1 MPKLKNALI
10 TGGTRGIGKSIVEE
24 FKTNYNVYYTGKKYV
39 NKKNYF
45 QLDLSDTR
53 SVNRFIKNSSKLNF
67 DILVNNAGINNI
79 KYFDTFSSGEI
90 QEMLNINLI
99 NLTLITKVLLK
110 NMIKN
115 KWGRIINI
123 SSIWGVNPCK
133 KRSIYS
139 ITKSAL
145 ISFSKS
151 LAIEYGRYN
160 INSNSIS
167 PGFILTDLTK
177 KSLSPNQLK
186 SLKKKVPLQRFG
198 SPKEIAEIVLFL
210 CREKNYI
217 NGTNIV
223 ADGGFLSGY
232 EI

>member
-1 MPKLKNALI
+1 MPTLKKVLI

-24 FKTNYNVYYTGKKYV
+24 LKKKYVDYYTGTK
-39 NKKNYF
+39 NRNIKNYF
-45 QLDLSDTR
+45 QLDLSDKR
-53 SVNRFIKNSSKLNF
+53 SVNCFIKDTSKLNF

-79 KYFDTFSSGEI
+79 KYFDTFKPEEI
-90 QEMLNINLI
+90 QEMLNVNLV
-99 NLTLITKVLLK
+99 NLTLVTKVLLK

-123 SSIWGVNPCK
+123 ASIWGVNPCK

-167 PGFILTDLTK
+167 PGFILTELTK
-177 KSLSPNQLK
+177 KSLSSNQLK

-210 CREKNYI
+210 CSEKNYI
-217 NGTNIV
+217 NGSNIV